1 MSPLRLIKTFI
12 LTASLI
18 VTGIPGGS
26 VQAQGLGALVIR
38 NDLGGRIDVRAQEI
52 ARLRAEGR
60 AVELRGEACV
70 SACTMYLGLD
80 DVCVDPRTTFGF
92 HGPSS
97 YGIPMPP
104 EYFEYWSEFLAGYYN
119 APLSDWFMKTAR
131 FELHSIY
138 NISGK
143 ELIRLGYKPCEI

>member
-1 MSPLRLIKTFI
+1 MSLLRHLKTFTLTVALI
-12 LTASLI
+12 LSSN
-18 VTGIPGGS
+18 PGGDA
-26 VQAQGLGALVIR
+26 QAQGLGALIIR

-70 SACTMYLGLD
+70 SACTMYLGLE

-97 YGIPMPP
+97 YGVPMPP
-104 EYFEYWSEFLAGYYN
+104 EYFEYWSQFLASYYKK
-119 APLSDWFMKTAR
+119 PLSDWFLKTAR
-131 FELHSIY
+131 YELHSIY
-138 NISGK
+138 NLSGK
-143 ELIRLGYKPCEI
+143 ELIRLGYRPCSI

>member
-1 MSPLRLIKTFI
+1 MTTLRKTKIFI
-12 LTASLI
+12 LSIALI
-18 VTGIPGGS
+18 LSGIPVS
-26 VQAQGLGALVIR
+26 RVQAQGLGALIIR
-38 NDLGGRIDVRAQEI
+38 NDLGGRIDIRAQEI

-97 YGIPMPP
+97 YGVPMPP

-131 FELHSIY
+131 YELNSIY
-138 NISGK
+138 NVSGE
-143 ELIRLGYKPCEI
+143 ELIRLGYRPCTI

>member
-1 MSPLRLIKTFI
+1 MSPLRYIKTFI
-12 LTASLI
+12 LTFVLSLSSLP
-18 VTGIPGGS
+18 VGS
-26 VQAQGLGALVIR
+26 VQAQGLGALIIR
-38 NDLGGRIDVRAQEI
+38 NDLGGRIDIRAQEI

-60 AVELRGEACV
+60 SVELRGEACV

-131 FELHSIY
+131 YELHAIY
-138 NISGK
+138 NLSGT
-143 ELIRLGYKPCEI
+143 ELIKLGYHPCAI